1 MSQVVVI
8 HYGFDF
14 TLFDK
19 FYRIF
24 FFHNKETSANIFL
37 IPALV

>member
-8 HYGFDF
+8 HYF

-19 FYRIF
+19 FYRMF
-24 FFHNKETSANIFL
+24 FFRNKETKLPVQIFS
-37 IPALV
+37 